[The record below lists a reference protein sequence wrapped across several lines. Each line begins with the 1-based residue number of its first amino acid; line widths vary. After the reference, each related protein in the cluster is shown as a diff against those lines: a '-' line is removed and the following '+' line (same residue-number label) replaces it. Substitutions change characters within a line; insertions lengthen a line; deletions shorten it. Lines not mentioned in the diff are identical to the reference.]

1 LLPDLWEYPAAIALA
16 CTTRTGRRGGDA
28 PATSWRNDLG
38 SALLV
43 AGWVVAA
50 SWLAHRIGTLPPP
63 LVSLAVV
70 GPAAVLAYRS
80 VELRRRFF
88 LGLLALL
95 ISGGA
100 AREDGERKLVKRSFF
115 GVLRVVDAQGER
127 RLFHGTTIHG
137 TQRLA
142 ERSGCVPR
150 AYYATDG
157 PLGSIFRAH
166 RAAGRAGRTLG
177 IGLGTGALVCHAAPG
192 EPWRVIEINPDVI
205 TIASD
210 PRWFTYLHNSPTR
223 ALELSTGDGRLQLER
238 ERDGSLS
245 LLLVDAFNSDSVPVH
260 LLTRE
265 ALSLYLAKLADGG
278 WLVMHLSNRV
288 LDLARVVAAEAT
300 AQLLSGLLF
309 SGLGSTSSSP
319 APWRSVSSC
328 GALSSVS
335 SCGASLSVAEGVA
348 CASSCL
354 IASIVSCSSGSQ
366 GSYVVSS
373 GPTRPRPLPASSGA
387 CSRSACSSQASNVA
401 FISGETT

>member
-100 AREDGERKLVKRSFF
+100 AREDGERKLVTRSFF

-288 LDLARVVAAEAT
+288 LDLARVVANTVAAEGAAARISVGDSAT
-300 AQLLSGLLF
+300 YAVIARDEASL
-309 SGLGSTSSSP
+309 
-319 APWRSVSSC
+319 R
-328 GALSSVS
+328 ALRADLWPSLPEGRADEAWTDDFSSV
-335 SCGASLSVAEGVA
+335 LSA
-348 CASSCL
+348 L
-354 IASIVSCSSGSQ
+354 
-366 GSYVVSS
+366 
-373 GPTRPRPLPASSGA
+373 RL
-387 CSRSACSSQASNVA
+387 
-401 FISGETT
+401 